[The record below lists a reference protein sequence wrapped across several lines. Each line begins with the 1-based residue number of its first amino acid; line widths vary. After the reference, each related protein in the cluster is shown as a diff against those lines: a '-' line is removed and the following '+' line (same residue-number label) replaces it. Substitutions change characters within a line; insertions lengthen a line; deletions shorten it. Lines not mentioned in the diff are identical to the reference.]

1 MQKLIAIPNGIN
13 IAIKRWA
20 PKGLTEKSTVIATH
34 GWMDNVSS
42 FTYLGDFLSSRGYNF
57 IALDLVG
64 HGKSSHL
71 HPSAPYLAHTYI
83 QCVKATIDGIKKD
96 ESMETGDE
104 IVLLGH
110 SMGAGISLMLAGA
123 FPEITKRLVLLDGF
137 GPFTSTDDKSCN
149 TLRRAIDVTL
159 SDAPK
164 DNRVFPH
171 LKRAI
176 DARIKKV
183 LTYPGNQFISREAAR
198 LLVIRGVGVDE
209 NPLLLQDS
217 DKNDEL
223 ITNISFR
230 HDPRITSPSH
240 AYYNNNQGILNYSLT
255 PSLTLSLTLT
265 YSLTQVLSFV
275 ENISA
280 KTLLLR
286 AETGWPYIKE
296 DATSRKSCLEKKGL
310 LTLETLAGSH
320 HFHLDPDT
328 RSAVASRVL
337 EFLE

>member
-1 MQKLIAIPNGIN
+1 MQKLLVIPNGIN

-20 PKGLTEKSTVIATH
+20 PKGLTKKSTIVATH

-42 FTYLGDFLSSRGYNF
+42 FTYLGDFLSSNGYNF
-57 IALDLVG
+57 IALDLIG

-71 HPSAPYLAHTYI
+71 HPSTPYLAHTYI

-96 ESMETGDE
+96 KSLEPDDD

-137 GPFTSTDDKSCN
+137 GPFTSTDDKSCSV
-149 TLRRAIDVTL
+149 LRKAIDVSL
-159 SDAPK
+159 FEEHK

-171 LKRAI
+171 LKRAV

-198 LLVIRGVGVDE
+198 LLVMRGVGVDE
-209 NPLLLQDS
+209 DPLLLDS
-217 DKNDEL
+217 DKNDES
-223 ITNISFR
+223 ITNVTFK
-230 HDPRITSPSH
+230 HDPRITYPSH
-240 AYYNNNQGILNYSLT
+240 AYYNNN
-255 PSLTLSLTLT
+255 
-265 YSLTQVLSFV
+265 QVLSFV

-286 AETGWPYIKE
+286 AEKGWPYIKA
-296 DATSRKSCLEKKGL
+296 DAVSRQECLEKKGL
-310 LTLETLAGSH
+310 LTLETIAGSH
-320 HFHLDPDT
+320 HFHLDPET
-328 RSAVASRVL
+328 RAVVASRVL
-337 EFLE
+337 QFLQ

>member
-13 IAIKRWA
+13 IAVKRWA
-20 PKGLTEKSTVIATH
+20 PKGLTKKSTIVATH

-42 FTYLGDFLSSRGYNF
+42 FTYLGDYLSSHGYNF

-71 HPSAPYLAHTYI
+71 HPSTPYLAHTYI

-96 ESMETGDE
+96 QSMESGDE

-137 GPFTSTDDKSCN
+137 GPFTSTDEKSCN
-149 TLRRAIDVTL
+149 VLRRAIDVTL
-159 SDAPK
+159 SDEPK

-209 NPLLLQDS
+209 NPLVLHDS

-223 ITNISFR
+223 ITNITFK

-240 AYYNNNQGILNYSLT
+240 AYYNNNQ
-255 PSLTLSLTLT
+255 
-265 YSLTQVLSFV
+265 VLSFV
-275 ENISA
+275 DNISA
-280 KTLLLR
+280 KTLLIR

-296 DATSRKSCLEKKGL
+296 DAISRKNCLENKGL

-328 RSAVASRVL
+328 RSAVANRVL
-337 EFLE
+337 AFLE